1 MNAKTI
7 RRLWKNLRFR
17 GSAAY
22 WERRYSRGRTSGSGS
37 QDRLAEFKAEVLNR
51 FVADN
56 DIGSVIEFGCG
67 DGNQLALARY
77 PRYIGLDVSRKAIE
91 LCTERFGSDPSKTFV
106 HHEPDSFR
114 RRDELSA
121 DLALSL
127 DVVYHLVEDDVFE
140 KYMEHLFGAARRY
153 VVVYSS
159 NHDEPSESRSA
170 FGIHVRHRRFVDYA
184 ERNFASWRMVEEIPN
199 RHPFDPEDPRP
210 TSFANF
216 YVFERIAE

>member
-1 MNAKTI
+1 MNAQTI

-22 WERRYSRGRTSGSGS
+22 WERRYKKGRTSGVGS
-37 QDRLAEFKAEVLNR
+37 QDRLAEFKAEVLNG

-56 DIGSVIEFGCG
+56 GIESVIEFGCG

-77 PRYIGLDVSRKAIE
+77 PRYVGLDVSRKAVE
-91 LCTERFGSDPSKTFV
+91 VCRERFASDPSKSFSLY
-106 HHEPDSFR
+106 EPDSFDQP
-114 RRDELSA
+114 DELSA

-140 KYMEHLFGAARRY
+140 KHMRHLFGAARRY
-153 VVVYSS
+153 VIVYSS
-159 NHDEPSESRSA
+159 NREEPAGSHRG
-170 FGIHVRHRRFVDYA
+170 FGIHVRHRRFVDYV
-184 ERNFASWRMVEEIPN
+184 ERAIRGWRMLEEIPN
-199 RHPFDPEDPRP
+199 RFPFDPDDSRP

-216 YVFERIAE
+216 YVFERQGA